1 MITKGIKSAN
11 QVQFQD
17 QNGNPIVPVIGA
29 KNGLLVEIADG
40 ELDTLEATTLFAN
53 VMAANIEE
61 QTIGVGGKK
70 VTTIGIVNYGE
81 EAKVTVDVD
90 GKSFVIGPNVA
101 TELLINKVVTTV
113 GISAT
118 VDGTNV
124 QYVIKGIE
132 GVGA

>member
-1 MITKGIKSAN
+1 MISKGIKSAN

-17 QNGNPIVPVIGA
+17 QNGNPTVPVIGA
-29 KNGLLVEIADG
+29 KGGMLVEIADG
-40 ELDTLEATTLFAN
+40 ELDALEATTLFAN

-118 VDGTNV
+118 ADGTNV

-132 GVGA
+132 GAEA

>member
-1 MITKGIKSAN
+1 MISKGIKSAN

-17 QNGNPIVPVIGA
+17 QNGNPTVPVIGA
-29 KNGLLVEIADG
+29 KGGMLVEIADG
-40 ELDTLEATTLFAN
+40 ELDALEATTLFAN

-70 VTTIGIVNYGE
+70 VTTIGIANYGD

-101 TELLINKVVTTV
+101 TELLINKTVTTV

-118 VDGTNV
+118 ADGTNV

-132 GVGA
+132 GVEA

>member
-1 MITKGIKSAN
+1 MISKGIKSAN

-17 QNGNPIVPVIGA
+17 QNGNPTVPVIGA
-29 KNGLLVEIADG
+29 KGGMLVEIADG
-40 ELDTLEATTLFAN
+40 ELDALEATTLFAN

-70 VTTIGIVNYGE
+70 VTTIGIANYGE

-101 TELLINKVVTTV
+101 TELLINKTVTTV

-118 VDGTNV
+118 ADGTNV

-132 GVGA
+132 GVEA

>member
-17 QNGNPIVPVIGA
+17 QNGNPTVPVIGA
-29 KNGLLVEIADG
+29 KGGMLVEIADG
-40 ELDTLEATTLFAN
+40 ELDALEATTLFAN

-118 VDGTNV
+118 ADGTNV

-132 GVGA
+132 GAEA

>member
-1 MITKGIKSAN
+1 MISKGIKSAN
-11 QVQFQD
+11 QIQFQD
-17 QNGNPIVPVIGA
+17 QNGNPTVPVIGA
-29 KNGLLVEIADG
+29 KGGMLVEIADG
-40 ELDTLEATTLFAN
+40 ELDALEATTLFAN

-118 VDGTNV
+118 ADGTNV

-132 GVGA
+132 GAEA

>member
-17 QNGNPIVPVIGA
+17 QNGNPTVPVIGA
-29 KNGLLVEIADG
+29 KNGVLVEIADG

-81 EAKVTVDVD
+81 EAKVTIDVD

-118 VDGTNV
+118 ADGTNV

-132 GVGA
+132 GVEA

>member
-1 MITKGIKSAN
+1 MISKGIKSAN

-17 QNGNPIVPVIGA
+17 QNGNPTVPVIGP
-29 KNGLLVEIADG
+29 KNGVLVEIADG

-70 VTTIGIVNYGE
+70 VTTIGIANYGE

-101 TELLINKVVTTV
+101 TELLINKTVTTV

-118 VDGTNV
+118 ADGTNV

-132 GVGA
+132 GVEA

>member
-1 MITKGIKSAN
+1 MISKGIKSAN

-17 QNGNPIVPVIGA
+17 QNGNPTVPVIGG

-70 VTTIGIVNYGE
+70 VTTIGIANYGE
-81 EAKVTVDVD
+81 EAKVTIDVD

-118 VDGTNV
+118 ADGTNV

-132 GVGA
+132 GVEA

>member
-1 MITKGIKSAN
+1 MISKGIKSAN
-11 QVQFQD
+11 QIQM
-17 QNGNPIVPVIGA
+17 QNKNGEPMVPVIGE
-29 KNGLLVEIADG
+29 KGGMLVEIADG

-70 VTTIGIVNYGE
+70 VTTIGIANYGE
-81 EAKVTVDVD
+81 EAKVTIDVD

-118 VDGTNV
+118 ADGTNV

-132 GVGA
+132 GVEA

>member
-17 QNGNPIVPVIGA
+17 QNGNPTVPVIGA
-29 KNGLLVEIADG
+29 KGGMLVEIADG

-70 VTTIGIVNYGE
+70 ITTIGIVNYGE

-118 VDGTNV
+118 ADGTNV

-132 GVGA
+132 GVEA

>member
-17 QNGNPIVPVIGA
+17 QNGNPTVPVIGG
-29 KNGLLVEIADG
+29 KNGLLVEIVDG
-40 ELDTLEATTLFAN
+40 ESDTLEATTLFAN

-70 VTTIGIVNYGE
+70 VTTIGIANYGE

-90 GKSFVIGPNVA
+90 GKSFVIGPGIA
-101 TELLINKVVTTV
+101 TELLINKIVTTV

-118 VDGTNV
+118 ADGTNV
-124 QYVIKGIE
+124 QYVIKGVE
-132 GVGA
+132 